1 MLAGF
6 YLRFGT
12 TLDEAVNRRLQGL
25 AQAVLRAPHPAL
37 TDVIP
42 GYSTL
47 YLEYDRTQTN
57 ESALKSWLEKLAA
70 TESLPGRQLVVPVY
84 YDGPDLHEVAE
95 RTGLSVAEVV
105 ARHSARDYHVY
116 ALGFTPGLAFMG
128 ELETALQL
136 PRRDAPRAHVP
147 AQSVAIANAQTTVYP
162 VTSPG
167 GWHLLGRTTEPV
179 YNPTAQDPFLF
190 RAGDRVRF
198 QPVPTEPTEVPAE
211 VDEAVLELLPQTPR
225 YPLLK
230 VIKPGLLELVVD
242 RGRFMAGRF
251 GLARSGPLDAEA
263 AARAN
268 RLVGNGADAALVE
281 INLQGG
287 VYEAVADG
295 VLAFTGGSMQAQL
308 SGKKLPPDS
317 SFAVRR
323 GDLLS
328 FRPVST
334 GSRGYLALAG
344 GLESKLFR
352 GSASVDLRGRIGR
365 ALRTGD
371 VLGVSSP
378 RFARA
383 GRTFSPYSSPYRI
396 GERALRLLP
405 GPQASPEAL
414 SALTRQSFTV
424 GRADRMG
431 VQLLG
436 ADVPGGEVLSEAV
449 PLGSVQVPPGGTPLL
464 LLNDRGTLGG
474 YSKPALLHP
483 ADLPRAAQL
492 RPGQTV
498 RFKLAG

>member
-25 AQAVLRAPHPAL
+25 AQAVLRTPHPAL

-47 YLEYDRTQTN
+47 YLEYDRTRLSETG
-57 ESALKSWLEKLAA
+57 LRRWLEKLGE
-70 TESLPGRQLVVPVY
+70 TEPAPGRQLVIPVY

-95 RTGLSVAEVV
+95 RTGLNVADVV
-105 ARHSARDYHVY
+105 ARHSARAYHVY

-128 ELETALQL
+128 ALETALQL
-136 PRRDAPRAHVP
+136 PRRGAPRPHVP
-147 AQSVAIANAQTTVYP
+147 AQSVAVANAQTTVYP
-162 VTSPG
+162 VSSPG

-179 YNPTAQDPFLF
+179 YRPLADDPFLF
-190 RAGDRVRF
+190 RAGDRVQF
-198 QPVPTEPTEVPAE
+198 QPVSDKPKEIDE
-211 VDEAVLELLPQTPR
+211 VDEAVELLPQTPR
-225 YPLLK
+225 YPLLR

-263 AARAN
+263 AVRAN
-268 RLVGNGADAALVE
+268 RLVGNRAGEALVE

-295 VLAFTGGSMQAQL
+295 VLAFTGGGLLAQL

-323 GDLLS
+323 GELLS
-328 FRPVST
+328 FRPVSA

-344 GLESKLFR
+344 GLESGLFR

-365 ALRTGD
+365 ALRAGD
-371 VLGVSSP
+371 VLGAMRP

-383 GRTFSPYSSPYRI
+383 GRAFSPYAPPYRVSN
-396 GERALRLLP
+396 RALRLLP

-436 ADVPGGEVLSEAV
+436 GDVPGGEVLSEAV

>member
-12 TLDEAVNRRLQGL
+12 TLDESVNRRLQGL
-25 AQAVLRAPHPAL
+25 AQAILRAPHPAL

-47 YLEYDRTQTN
+47 YLEYDRTRLSET
-57 ESALKSWLEKLAA
+57 SLRRWLEKLGE
-70 TESLPGRQLVVPVY
+70 TEPAPGRQLVIPVY

-95 RTGLSVAEVV
+95 RTGLSVADMV
-105 ARHSARDYHVY
+105 ARHSAREYHVY

-128 ELETALQL
+128 ELETALHL
-136 PRRDAPRAHVP
+136 PRRAALRAHVP
-147 AQSVAIANAQTTVYP
+147 AQSVAVANAQTTVYP
-162 VTSPG
+162 VSSPG

-198 QPVPTEPTEVPAE
+198 QPVPDEPAEVPTEVAG
-211 VDEAVLELLPQTPR
+211 AVLELLPQTPR

-251 GLARSGPLDAEA
+251 GLARSGPLDAAA

-268 RLVGNGADAALVE
+268 RLVGNGAAAALVE

-295 VLAFTGGSMQAQL
+295 VLAFTGGGLQAQL

-323 GDLLS
+323 GELLS
-328 FRPVST
+328 FRPVSA

-344 GLESKLFR
+344 GLESELFR

-371 VLGVSSP
+371 VLGAVRP
-378 RFARA
+378 QFARA
-383 GRTFSPYSSPYRI
+383 GRTFSPYQI

-405 GPQASPEAL
+405 GPQPSPEAL

-431 VQLLG
+431 IQLLG
-436 ADVPGGEVLSEAV
+436 GNVPGGEVLSEAV

-474 YSKPALLHP
+474 YAKPALLHP
-483 ADLPRAAQL
+483 ADLPCAAQL

>member
-12 TLDEAVNRRLQGL
+12 TLDESVNRRLQGL
-25 AQAVLRAPHPAL
+25 AQAILRAPHPAL

-47 YLEYDRTQTN
+47 YLEYDRTQTS
-57 ESALKSWLEKLAA
+57 ETGLRRWLEQLGE
-70 TESLPGRQLVVPVY
+70 TEPAPGRQLVVPVY
-84 YDGPDLHEVAE
+84 YDGPDLREVAE
-95 RTGLSVAEVV
+95 RTGLSVADVV
-105 ARHSARDYHVY
+105 ARHSAREYHVY

-128 ELETALQL
+128 ELEASLQL
-136 PRRDAPRAHVP
+136 PRRGAPRPHVP

-162 VTSPG
+162 VASPG
-167 GWHLLGRTTEPV
+167 GWQLLGRTTEPV
-179 YNPTAQDPFLF
+179 YHPTAQDPFLF
-190 RAGDRVRF
+190 RVGDRVRF
-198 QPVPTEPTEVPAE
+198 QPVSDKPKEI
-211 VDEAVLELLPQTPR
+211 DEAELELLPRTPR

-230 VIKPGLLELVVD
+230 VAEPGLLDLVVD
-242 RGRFMAGRF
+242 RGRFLAGRF

-263 AARAN
+263 AGRAN
-268 RLVGNGADAALVE
+268 RLVGNGPDAALVE

-287 VYEAVADG
+287 VYEAVGNG
-295 VLAFTGGSMQAQL
+295 VLAFTGGGLQAQL
-308 SGKKLPPDS
+308 GGEKIVPDS

-323 GDLLS
+323 GDRLS
-328 FRPVST
+328 FLPRSE

-344 GLESKLFR
+344 GLESRLFR
-352 GSASVDLRGRIGR
+352 DSASVDLRGRIGR
-365 ALRTGD
+365 ALRAGD
-371 VLGVSSP
+371 VLGVARP
-378 RFARA
+378 QFARA
-383 GRTFSPYSSPYRI
+383 GRTFSPYASPYRVSD
-396 GERALRLLP
+396 RALRLLP

-474 YSKPALLHP
+474 YAKPALLHP

-498 RFKLAG
+498 RFKLGR

>member
-12 TLDEAVNRRLQGL
+12 TLDEAVNRRVQGL
-25 AQAVLRAPHPAL
+25 AQTILRAPHPAL

-47 YLEYDRTQTN
+47 YLEYDRTRLSETG
-57 ESALKSWLEKLAA
+57 LRRWLEKLKE
-70 TESLPGRQLVVPVY
+70 TEPAPGRQLVVPVY
-84 YDGPDLHEVAE
+84 YGGPDLHEVAE
-95 RTGLSVAEVV
+95 RTGLSVADVV
-105 ARHSARDYHVY
+105 ARHSAREYYVY

-136 PRRDAPRAHVP
+136 PRRGAPRPHVP

-179 YNPTAQDPFLF
+179 YRPTARDPFLF

-198 QPVPTEPTEVPAE
+198 QPVSDKPKEVDDL
-211 VDEAVLELLPQTPR
+211 DEAVELLPRTPR

-230 VIKPGLLELVVD
+230 VAKPGLLELVVD

-268 RLVGNGADAALVE
+268 RLVGNNAGAALVE

-295 VLAFTGGSMQAQL
+295 VLAFTGGGLQAQL
-308 SGKKLPPDS
+308 GGEKVAPDS

-323 GDLLS
+323 GELLS
-328 FRPVST
+328 FRPVSA

-344 GLESKLFR
+344 GLESGLFR
-352 GSASVDLRGRIGR
+352 GSVSVDLRGRIGR
-365 ALRTGD
+365 ALRAGD
-371 VLGVSSP
+371 VLGVARP
-378 RFARA
+378 QFARA
-383 GRTFSPYSSPYRI
+383 GRTFSPYRLNSQ
-396 GERALRLLP
+396 ALRLLP

-414 SALTRQSFTV
+414 SALTQQSFTV

-474 YSKPALLHP
+474 YAKPALLHP

-498 RFKLAG
+498 RFKLAGLSSQV